1 MSANLPSR
9 RRRRDAKRDYKRS
22 SQPFPFL
29 PWLDV
34 LAISAWGILF
44 LKYWLTGQLYLLIHP
59 NYIWLT
65 IAAGVGLLGVAAIKA
80 LALLSAGWR
89 SRSYSGSQAGEQHLT
104 LFPPG
109 WSNILLIV
117 TAVLGLV
124 IEPKAFASQTALHRG
139 LTDSLVSTRIQH
151 QSFTASTRPEDR
163 TLIDWIR
170 TLNVYPEPDAYTD
183 QKVKVQGFV
192 VHSPELPKNYILISR
207 FIITCCA
214 ADVYPVGLP
223 VKLPQSQEAYK
234 PDSWLEIQGQMRTEK
249 LAGRRQLTIQST
261 SLKPIPEPKNPYDY

>member
-1 MSANLPSR
+1 M
-9 RRRRDAKRDYKRS
+9 
-22 SQPFPFL
+22 
-29 PWLDV
+29 
-34 LAISAWGILF
+34 
-44 LKYWLTGQLYLLIHP
+44 TGKLYLLIHP
-59 NYIWLT
+59 NYMGLT
-65 IAAGVGLLGVAAIKA
+65 IVAGVGLLVIAAIKV
-80 LALLSAGWR
+80 LVLLNARRR
-89 SRSYSGSQAGEQHLT
+89 SVPLDPGSQHLT

-109 WSNILLIV
+109 WGNMLLLV

-124 IEPKAFASQTALHRG
+124 VEPRAFASQAAIHRG
-139 LTDSLVSTRIQH
+139 ITDSLVSTRIQH

-192 VHSPELPKNYILISR
+192 VHAPELPKNYILISR

-223 VKLPQSQEAYK
+223 VKLAQSRDAYK
-234 PDSWLEIQGQMRTEK
+234 PDSWLEIQGHMQTEN

-261 SLKPIPEPKNPYDY
+261 SLQPIPEPKNPYDY